1 MEITEIKDRLRLSEV
16 LNHYGLLPKNKMLR
30 CFMHDDNTA
39 SLQVN
44 LEKDFY
50 KCHACG
56 KSGDVIQFIEDYEKI
71 SKHEAIKKAK
81 FLVDGLQL
89 SVDGKEP
96 DNKQPSTNNNTRG
109 TAKPGQADP
118 SGEKSALFLEDT
130 PKDMQGGT
138 AKWQAEF
145 LGKML
150 TYFKN
155 ALHASKPARDY
166 LEKRNLDN
174 SVLEIGY
181 NSGQFHHGSR
191 RDRQLIDHAVEIGL
205 LLDKGLINNRTKEKA
220 YQVFANKCLIFPLRN
235 KEHEIVSLY
244 GRSILDNDASE
255 GSAQVKAKHFYLKNR
270 SGLYPGYPES
280 GTKKLILTEAIIDC
294 ASLLQIKPIV
304 QKGCQTEL
312 VEVIS
317 CFGANGLND
326 EILSAIKGLA
336 ELEEIIFCF
345 DQDKAGKEAVE
356 KHSKTLRDHL
366 QAASQTVGLSFVELP
381 CKDVN
386 ETLQL
391 HDEEIFVKL
400 LGERN
405 FIFSDEVESLDTQ
418 LNEKS
423 AKSAQSARLE
433 KSDPQAEPKTVTE
446 FLEQKDLLRNL
457 NQLIEKAGIIGEENS
472 RLLLFLITISYLNK
486 SPLHGIVQGSSGSGK
501 THIISRIADMMPQ
514 EDVLRF
520 TRITESSLYNWGEF
534 DLFGKIII
542 IEDLDGLKEDALY
555 ALREFISNQVL
566 RSSVTIKDKKGNNK
580 SSHKIVK
587 GQFSS
592 LSATTKGETYEDN
605 MSRSFL
611 LAVDES
617 REQTQRIIR
626 YQNCV
631 AAGAINKDEQHKAIG
646 FIQKIVRNLKHY
658 EVINPYATKLNLPE
672 KVHKIRRLNEMYQA
686 VIKQVTFI
694 NQYQRE
700 VKNGYLITE
709 VEDIEQA
716 TEILFESIVL
726 KVDELDGSLRQFYE
740 RLKKYV
746 KNENQEFILR
756 DIRQEFNIS
765 KTQMFRHIQTLL
777 ELEYIKQTGGFANKG
792 IKYKISYWDNHQKL
806 RTEIKTF
813 LQDQIRQLKNAGGT
827 PKER

>member
-1 MEITEIKDRLRLSEV
+1 MEISAIKERLPLSEI
-16 LNHYGLLPKNKMLR
+16 LDHYGLTPKNNMLK
-30 CFMHDDNTA
+30 CFMHNDNTA

-44 LEKDFY
+44 LEKNFY

-56 KSGDVIQFIEDYEKI
+56 KTGDVIQFIEDYEKI
-71 SKHEAIKKAK
+71 SKHEAINKAK
-81 FLVDGLQL
+81 SFLLNNKAQSQY
-89 SVDGKEP
+89 SVD
-96 DNKQPSTNNNTRG
+96 RG
-109 TAKPGQADP
+109 TAKTGQTNP
-118 SGEKSALFLEDT
+118 SGEKSALFL
-130 PKDMQGGT
+130 KDNQNNIYVAGGT
-138 AKWQAEF
+138 GEWQAEF

-150 TYFKN
+150 AYFKN
-155 ALHASKPARDY
+155 ALHSSKPARDY
-166 LEKRNLDN
+166 LEKRGLDN
-174 SVLEIGY
+174 AVLEIGY
-181 NSGQFHHGSR
+181 NSGQFHHGERKTEELLKKS
-191 RDRQLIDHAVEIGL
+191 LETGL
-205 LLDKGLINNRTKEKA
+205 LLDKGLVARTGEKA

-235 KEHEIVSLY
+235 KENEIVSIY
-244 GRSILDNDASE
+244 GRSILDNDK
-255 GSAQVKAKHFYLKNR
+255 GKHFYLKNR
-270 SGLYPGYPES
+270 CGVYPNYPKS
-280 GTKKLILTEAIIDC
+280 DTKKLILTEAIIDC
-294 ASLLQIKPIV
+294 ASLLQIKEIR
-304 QKGCQTEL
+304 ENYSL
-312 VEVIS
+312 LS
-317 CFGANGLND
+317 CFGTNGLND
-326 EILSAIKGLA
+326 EILDAIKSL
-336 ELEEIIFCF
+336 ENLEEIIFCF
-345 DQDKAGKEAVE
+345 DNDKAGKTAVE
-356 KHSKTLRDHL
+356 KYTKLLKEHLPSK
-366 QAASQTVGLSFVELP
+366 QISNVELP

-391 HDEEIFVKL
+391 HNEDIFKEL
-400 LGERN
+400 LDNRT
-405 FIFSDEVESLDTQ
+405 FIFSDENGSGVADHLQ
-418 LNEKS
+418 LIEGSSPFLAANNTS
-423 AKSAQSARLE
+423 
-433 KSDPQAEPKTVTE
+433 E
-446 FLEQKDLLRNL
+446 FLKRKDLLKSL
-457 NQLIEKAGIIGEENS
+457 NQLIEKAGIIGEEQS

-534 DLFGKIII
+534 DLFQKIII

-617 REQTQRIIR
+617 KEQTQRIIQ
-626 YQNCV
+626 YQNRRN
-631 AAGAINKDEQHKAIG
+631 AGEIDRNEQEKAIG
-646 FIQKIVRNLKHY
+646 FIQKMVRNLKHY
-658 EVINPYATKLNLPE
+658 EVINPFATKLNLPE

-709 VEDIEQA
+709 IEDIEQA
-716 TEILFESIVL
+716 TEVLFESIVL

-756 DIRQEFNIS
+756 EIRQEFNIS
-765 KTQMFRHIQTLL
+765 KTQMFRYIQTLL
-777 ELEYIKQTGGFANKG
+777 ELDYIKQTGGFANKG

-806 RTEIKTF
+806 RTEIKGF
-813 LQDQIRQLKNAGGT
+813 LQDQIRQLKSTNGTLMEHKRNANGT
-827 PKER
+827 QNNKATTT